1 MDKRTAAVRVSRRF
15 RAPPE
20 RVFEAW
26 LDPEIAGK
34 WLFATASRP
43 MAKVAIDAR
52 VAGSFRLVDRG
63 YGKPVAYS
71 GEYVEIVPPRRLA
84 FTLAAEHHPRV
95 VTKVQVEIVPLKSG
109 SELTVTNENVPPPY
123 VSRTEARW
131 TGILYGLGETLKTRG
146 DVEPAAAA
154 PSRRKR

>member
-1 MDKRTAAVRVSRRF
+1 MAKHTAAVRVSRRF

-20 RVFEAW
+20 RIFEAW
-26 LDPEIAGK
+26 VDPEIAGK

-43 MAKVAIDAR
+43 MAKVSIDPR

-84 FTLAAEHHPRV
+84 FTLSAEHHPRV
-95 VTKVQVEIVPLKSG
+95 VTHVRVEIVPLKNG
-109 SELTVTNENVPPPY
+109 SELVVTNENVPPHY
-123 VSRTEARW
+123 VSHTEARW
-131 TGILYGLGETLKTRG
+131 TGILYGLGETLTTRG
-146 DVEPAAAA
+146 VVQPGAASQ
-154 PSRRKR
+154 SRRKR